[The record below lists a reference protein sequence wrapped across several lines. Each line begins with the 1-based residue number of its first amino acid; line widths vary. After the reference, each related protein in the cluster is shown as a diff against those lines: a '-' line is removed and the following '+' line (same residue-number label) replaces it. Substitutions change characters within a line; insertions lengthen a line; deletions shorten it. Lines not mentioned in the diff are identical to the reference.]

1 VTAERHRDRR
11 QLVDGDPSRFTG
23 DDMVVGED
31 VAVGAHHDAGPEAAL
46 DAAAAADEQYRLAA
60 LEGMRDY
67 IDRLSG
73 EYKENAESSTLI
85 NYEQASNAQC
95 RIFAAKPLWSAA
107 VRHRTDWLWR
117 T

>member
-1 VTAERHRDRR
+1 VALIQTEGKPGAGTVWYL
-11 QLVDGDPSRFTG
+11 LVKNVF
-23 DDMVVGED
+23 
-31 VAVGAHHDAGPEAAL
+31 HQQ
-46 DAAAAADEQYRLAA
+46 DAAAADDEQYRLAA

-107 VRHRTDWLWR
+107 VRHRTDWLCELDAAL
-117 T
+117 TVKPINHVGSFL

>member
-1 VTAERHRDRR
+1 VALIQTEGKPGAGTVLYL
-11 QLVDGDPSRFTG
+11 LVKNVF
-23 DDMVVGED
+23 
-31 VAVGAHHDAGPEAAL
+31 HQQ

-107 VRHRTDWLWR
+107 VRHRTDWLCELDAAL
-117 T
+117 TVKPINHVGSFL

>member
-1 VTAERHRDRR
+1 VALIQTEGKPGAGTVWYL
-11 QLVDGDPSRFTG
+11 LVKNVFNQQ
-23 DDMVVGED
+23 
-31 VAVGAHHDAGPEAAL
+31 

-107 VRHRTDWLWR
+107 VRHRTDWLCELDAAL
-117 T
+117 TVKPINHVGSFL